1 MTTFFGADNPNV
13 YFMRFYNVKAGD
25 KLQIFDVAGNL
36 IFDRDITSTGSYDW
50 SLISRNR
57 TQVTTGVY
65 FWKVGDTTGK
75 LAVIR

>member
-1 MTTFFGADNPNV
+1 V
-13 YFMRFYNVKAGD
+13 
-25 KLQIFDVAGNL
+25 
-36 IFDRDITSTGSYDW
+36 
-50 SLISRNR
+50 SRNR